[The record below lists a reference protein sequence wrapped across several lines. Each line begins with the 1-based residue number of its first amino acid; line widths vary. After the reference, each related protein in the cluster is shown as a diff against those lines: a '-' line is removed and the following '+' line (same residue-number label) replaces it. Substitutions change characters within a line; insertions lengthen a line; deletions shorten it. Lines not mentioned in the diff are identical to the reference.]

1 MEMKIFDGM
10 GDFVYLPLKHGV
22 STPMFDTSEEA
33 WNYAEKAGGVEVV
46 AERKRDSISRV
57 CGIFSALAIRQEQ
70 LDDLIGSG
78 IISVGKAIED
88 FNVTLTMSE
97 SLGLITSGENKR
109 LSSSYKAE
117 IRRLVAKTAAIN
129 EAIKAAEKLIAE
141 EADENIPESTD
152 ARYDTT
158 YSGACAFA
166 KYLDARRIPYE
177 FNEGKSFLDAVIVI
191 PAEYDDE
198 GVKNAFACIQK

>member
-1 MEMKIFDGM
+1 MEMSIFNGM
-10 GDFVYLPLKHGV
+10 GDFVYIPLKSGV
-22 STPMFDTSEEA
+22 SSPMFDTSEEA
-33 WNYAEKAGGVEVV
+33 WDYAEKSGGIEAV
-46 AERKRDSISRV
+46 AEKKRDADSRV
-57 CGIFSALAIRQEQ
+57 DGIFTALATRQEQ
-70 LDDLIGSG
+70 LDDLIGAG
-78 IISVGKAIED
+78 IIGVGKAIED
-88 FNVTLTMSE
+88 FKVTLTMSE

-109 LSSSYKAE
+109 LFVSYKAE

-129 EAIKAAEKLIAE
+129 EAIKAVEKLIAE
-141 EADENIPESTD
+141 AADENIPESTD

-191 PAEYDDE
+191 PSEYDDE